1 VAASGEEIERVYATR
16 YTPFRRAV
24 SAIVGDEERA
34 HDVVQEAFARALAR
48 RKQFRRGGSL
58 EAWIWRIV
66 VREALNVR
74 GRPLVLLKDDLPTEL
89 VASESDP
96 ELADAI
102 RRLPPRRRLILFLRY
117 FADLPYDAIGELCG
131 ISTGTVAAALSQAHD
146 ELRKELQLQGV
157 ER

>member
-34 HDVVQEAFARALAR
+34 HDVVQEAFARALDR
-48 RKQFRRGGSL
+48 RKQFRGGSL

-66 VREALNVR
+66 VRAGLDAR
-74 GRPLVLLKDDLPTEL
+74 GRPVVLLEDELPTEL
-89 VASESDP
+89 VASQSDP

-102 RRLPPRRRLILFLRY
+102 RRLPPRRRLIVFLRY

-131 ISTGTVAAALSQAHD
+131 ISAGTVAAALSQAHD
-146 ELRKELQLQGV
+146 ELRRELQLQGV
-157 ER
+157 KR